1 MAWAADVKQ
10 LARML
15 DCVWRDRSVKDDT
28 GARTALSCMRMRAR
42 ENAHRNEEAVH
53 HKRKCKSKNARA
65 NANAHLGGVRK
76 RKSNNA
82 MANAN
87 AHLGGV
93 RCVARS
99 EGHVVEIVAEHALPR
114 DVIEDDRRRRHVDK
128 PVWSHRR
135 RIGIV
140 VCLDDGGGGG
150 GGVCMCVCVC
160 VCVCARARVCVW

>member
-1 MAWAADVKQ
+1 M
-10 LARML
+10 
-15 DCVWRDRSVKDDT
+15 KDGT
-28 GARTALSCMRMRAR
+28 GARTAPSCMRMRVR

-53 HKRKCKSKNARA
+53 HKHKRKRKSKSARA

-76 RKSNNA
+76 RKSNNVR
-82 MANAN
+82 ANAN

-114 DVIEDDRRRRHVDK
+114 DVIEDDRRGRHVDK

-140 VCLDDGGGGG
+140 VCLDGGGGGG
-150 GGVCMCVCVC
+150 GGVCVCM
-160 VCVCARARVCVW
+160 CVCARVW